1 MSRTQ
6 REVTT
11 MKMLVFAGFLESG
24 VFGLLVGFGTKNP
37 VIGVAAFVFGVMLT
51 TFAVAILEAIH
62 ATSK

>member
-1 MSRTQ
+1 
-6 REVTT
+6 

-24 VFGLLVGFGTKNP
+24 VFGLFVGFGTKNP

-51 TFAVAILEAIH
+51 TFAVAILEAIQ